1 MTDEDKGRARLV
13 DLARDHGTSLSALS
27 VEMGRNVAYLQ
38 QWVTRGTPKFLDP
51 DDRLWLA
58 KRFQVSERQLGARD
72 PWEPG
77 QP

>member
-13 DLARDHGTSLSALS
+13 DLAREHGTSHTALS
-27 VEMGRNVAYLQ
+27 MEMGRNASFLQ
-38 QWVTRGTPKFLDP
+38 NWVTRSEPRLLYP

-58 KRFQVSERQLGARD
+58 KRFQVNERQLGARD

-77 QP
+77 MP